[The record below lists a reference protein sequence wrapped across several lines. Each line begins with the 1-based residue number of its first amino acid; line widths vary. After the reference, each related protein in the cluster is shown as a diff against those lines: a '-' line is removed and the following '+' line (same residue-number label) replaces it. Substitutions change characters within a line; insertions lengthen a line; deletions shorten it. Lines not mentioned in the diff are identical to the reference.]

1 MASQYQQP
9 QGQYY
14 PPQQAV
20 EKGHTMGLP
29 PQGMGYNPNQ
39 QQFAYGNGHNPAG
52 YGHAPPSAAYS
63 QAPPA
68 SSGVK
73 RSSCFALMAALLIL
87 IAAVI
92 GLSAGLGVSQRNLR
106 NAEADLMR
114 ATGS

>member
-9 QGQYY
+9 QDQGQYFA
-14 PPQQAV
+14 PQQGV
-20 EKGHTMGLP
+20 EKNMAH
-29 PQGMGYNPNQ
+29 NPNQ
-39 QQFAYGNGHNPAG
+39 QQPAYWNAHNVH
-52 YGHAPPSAAYS
+52 YSHAPPGAVYTPPTSGTGRGA
-63 QAPPA
+63 PA

-73 RSSCFALMAALLIL
+73 RSSCFALTAVLLLL

-106 NAEADLMR
+106 NAKADLAR